1 MSLERYTEDVDFAND
16 LIHSE
21 LFRPPYARIT
31 PAQARFLGQRYKLV
45 MWDIISRDYN
55 RKLSPR
61 TCLKNVTKH
70 LAPGAIVVF
79 HDSEKGLPQHAL
91 RPCPARWRR
100 SGRWGSNAKPSNS
113 DMRFVVAITAAS
125 GAIYAR
131 LTIERLLASPCVS
144 EIALVCSRHA
154 REVMAHEGVSLPV
167 DGRIREY
174 ANDDMFAPPASGS
187 ARYDGMAV
195 VPSTVGTVGRVAAG
209 TAQSLI
215 ERAAD
220 VMLKGERRRL
230 VFVVRETPL
239 SLIHLRNM
247 AALTEAGAVILPA
260 SPSFSCRAAGRR
272 GAVRYGRRPRRSIAR
287 GRYIAL

>member
-1 MSLERYTEDVDFAND
+1 
-16 LIHSE
+16 
-21 LFRPPYARIT
+21 
-31 PAQARFLGQRYKLV
+31 
-45 MWDIISRDYN
+45 
-55 RKLSPR
+55 
-61 TCLKNVTKH
+61 
-70 LAPGAIVVF
+70 
-79 HDSEKGLPQHAL
+79 
-91 RPCPARWRR
+91 
-100 SGRWGSNAKPSNS
+100 
-113 DMRFVVAITAAS
+113 MRFVVAITAAS

-220 VMLKGERRRL
+220 VMLKERRRL

-239 SLIHLRNM
+239 SLIHLRGGDP
-247 AALTEAGAVILPA
+247 ARIAVVL
-260 SPSFSCRAAGRR
+260 CRAAGHR
-272 GAVRYGRRPRRSIAR
+272 GAVRYGRRPHRSIAR
-287 GRYIAL
+287 GRYTAL